1 MNTLY
6 VGLIILFLL
15 VFIYFVT
22 FFWNNGELPSAPFQD
37 SMNRMKNSVSRS
49 WDSYFTSAESMYE
62 KTVGYVNDD
71 AAKMAL
77 EKATQ
82 KEKMYARNENL
93 GRLSDKNMADAAA
106 TSFMIA
112 DLYRFNV
119 APNEG
124 DPDAVAAAED
134 AAATQYAIALHRIA
148 MNPLGAA
155 EAAGEHMP
163 APEFVI
169 NRVED
174 FYEDYVARATLAE
187 RDVNEHL
194 ANVVPN
200 LQQLRNDVRN
210 ARVVAAGNAAAAG
223 TTPRRLPQGARRR
236 RSKKAEPLTEKEAIR
251 DNYFAETDVRNDP
264 QNVHESQVNKDMARI
279 YRNILQR
286 NSVEDNLLGSGSI
299 RDGAEI
305 AQNMAAI
312 RDYAKSFKFDNAK
325 GRERAL
331 KTIDV
336 MSKGNFITS
345 LNARESEVLSNVWK
359 RTGSAEN
366 EQNRSGLRGSLMNS
380 LADCIEDGYNGGE
393 YQVCISGRVGRVLGA
408 MTLLDADERI
418 SEPIKTA
425 EILRNEIFA
434 KSYKII
440 QDSLKE
446 TDDETAR
453 GYNGALDSP
462 APEVETK
469 VRVFED
475 QVRERIENTLR
486 ADYED
491 KVDKK
496 VLENL
501 IQDAKAGV

>member
-1 MNTLY
+1 MSALY
-6 VGLIILFLL
+6 FGLLILFLL
-15 VFIYFVT
+15 VLVYFISYY
-22 FFWNNGELPSAPFQD
+22 WNNGELPSAPFEE

-62 KTVGYVNDD
+62 KTIGYINDD

-77 EKATQ
+77 EKAKQ
-82 KEKMYARNENL
+82 KEKMYERNEKL
-93 GRLSDKNMADAAA
+93 GRLSDKNIADAAS

-124 DPDAVAAAED
+124 NPNAVAAAED
-134 AAATQYAIALHRIA
+134 TAATQYAIALHRIA
-148 MNPLGAA
+148 MNPLGVVQ
-155 EAAGEHMP
+155 AAGTHMP

-169 NRVED
+169 DRVED
-174 FYEDYVARATLAE
+174 FYDDYIARATMEARE
-187 RDVNEHL
+187 PNEHL

-223 TTPRRLPQGARRR
+223 NVPRRLPQGARRKR
-236 RSKKAEPLTEKEAIR
+236 RNAEPASQREIMR
-251 DNYFAETDVRNDP
+251 DNYFAENDIRNDP

-279 YRNILQR
+279 YQSILHRNQ
-286 NSVEDNLLGSGSI
+286 VEDDLLGNGSI
-299 RDGAEI
+299 KDGAEI
-305 AQNMAAI
+305 AQNITAL
-312 RDYAKSFKFDNAK
+312 RDYARSHKFENPK
-325 GRERAL
+325 GKERAM

-336 MSKGNFITS
+336 MSKGNWITS
-345 LNARESEVLSNVWK
+345 LNARESEILSNVWK

-366 EQNRSGLRGSLMNS
+366 EQNRVSLRGSLMNS
-380 LADCIEDGYNGGE
+380 LADCIEDGYNNAE
-393 YQVCISGRVGRVLGA
+393 YQVCISGRVGRVLGS

-425 EILRNEIFA
+425 EILRNEIFS

-440 QDSLKE
+440 QDALKE

-475 QVRERIENTLR
+475 QLRERIENTLR
-486 ADYED
+486 TEYED

>member
-6 VGLIILFLL
+6 IGLIILFTLIL
-15 VFIYFVT
+15 IYFLT
-22 FFWNNGELPSAPFQD
+22 FYWNNGELPSAPFQD
-37 SMNRMKNSVSRS
+37 SMNRMKNSVSKS

-62 KTVGYVNDD
+62 KTIGYINDD

-77 EKATQ
+77 NKAIQ
-82 KEKMYARNENL
+82 KEKMYTRNENL
-93 GRLSDKNMADAAA
+93 GRLSDKNIADAAA

-119 APNEG
+119 APNETNQESIA
-124 DPDAVAAAED
+124 AVED

-148 MNPLGAA
+148 INPLSVVKTS
-155 EAAGEHMP
+155 ETYIP

-169 NRVED
+169 DRVED
-174 FYEDYVARATLAE
+174 FYEDYIVRVTTDN
-187 RDVNEHL
+187 RDPNEHL
-194 ANVVPN
+194 INVIPE
-200 LQQLRNDVRN
+200 LQQLRTNVRN
-210 ARVVAAGNAAAAG
+210 ARIEAARNAAVAG
-223 TTPRRLPQGARRR
+223 ILPRRLPSNKKK
-236 RSKKAEPLTEKEAIR
+236 RSKNAEPLTEKEMIR
-251 DNYFAETDVRNDP
+251 ENYFAENDIRNDP

-279 YRNILQR
+279 YQNILNR
-286 NSVEDNLLGSGSI
+286 NKIEDELLGFSNDDISANI
-299 RDGAEI
+299 
-305 AQNMAAI
+305 NAI
-312 RDYAKSFKFDNAK
+312 KNYAKSFKFENPK
-325 GRERAL
+325 GKDRAL

-336 MSKGNFITS
+336 MSKGNWITS
-345 LNARESEVLSNVWK
+345 LNARESEILSNVWK

-366 EQNRSGLRGSLMNS
+366 EQNRISLQSSLMNS
-380 LADCIEDGYNGGE
+380 LADCIEDGYNGNE
-393 YQVCISGRVGRVLGA
+393 YQVCISGRVGRVLGS
-408 MTLLDADERI
+408 MTLLDANEQI

-425 EILRNEIFA
+425 EILRNEIFS

-453 GYNGALDSP
+453 GYNGTLESP

-475 QVRERIENTLR
+475 QVRDRIETTLR
-486 ADYED
+486 KEYED

-496 VLENL
+496 ILENL